1 MISSGMLP
9 KAEMRATAVDGGG
22 KVAKF
27 YIGIGTVLHNQENI
41 GGRPLVLQFPLG
53 AYKKN
58 KRNGFDY
65 ILYFW
70 TGFTGYTGFLFR
82 LRRVT

>member
-27 YIGIGTVLHNQENI
+27 YIGIGTVLHNQENH
-41 GGRPLVLQFPLG
+41 GKVAG
-53 AYKKN
+53 
-58 KRNGFDY
+58 
-65 ILYFW
+65 
-70 TGFTGYTGFLFR
+70 
-82 LRRVT
+82 